1 MTGDAVDQARRL
13 ARERL
18 LDDKRV
24 LRATDTSVARN
35 VMAECGSKRVSTEM
49 YPPENWIGCYPKCA
63 RGYHGGSR
71 R

>member
-1 MTGDAVDQARRL
+1 MATGDAVDQARRL

-35 VMAECGSKRVSTEM
+35 VMVS
-49 YPPENWIGCYPKCA
+49 A
-63 RGYHGGSR
+63 AASV
-71 R
+71 